1 MNVILYGLKNCDT
14 TRKAGQWLATA
25 GIDHAFVDL
34 RDEGIAAERLGR
46 WLEALGWEAL
56 LNKRSTTW
64 RELPDADKQAI
75 DATRAHELLA
85 RHPTLIKRPVLE
97 HGSDLLVGFSA
108 ARYEATLAGAD

>member
-1 MNVILYGLKNCDT
+1 MSVILYGLKNCDT

-34 RDEGIAAERLGR
+34 HDDGITAEQLGG

-64 RELPDADKQAI
+64 RELPDTDKQAI
-75 DATRAHELLA
+75 DAQRARKLLQ

-108 ARYEATLAGAD
+108 ARYEAALAGAD